1 MIPGLSDLSIAI
13 SPIGEFDRRMIEAL
27 CETIAQAFGISSKV
41 HVILDDILFAWNPER
56 RQYHSTPIL
65 EKLSAEAPSWAV
77 KVAALVKMD
86 LYIPILTYVYGEA
99 QLKGRAC
106 IVSTYRLSEGLSP
119 LSTET
124 IFQTRVAKEVIHELG
139 HTFNLRH
146 CNDPSC
152 IMHYCRT
159 ELDVDRKSEHLC
171 RYCKVLLSD
180 ELKRME
186 RQCVSSSKK

>member
-1 MIPGLSDLSIAI
+1 VIPHSENHGIAI
-13 SPIGEFDRRMIEAL
+13 SPIGEFDRGMIEAL
-27 CETIAQAFGISSKV
+27 CDAIHEAFGIRAKP
-41 HVILDDILFAWNPER
+41 HVILEDIHFAWNPER
-56 RQYHSTPIL
+56 RQYHSTPVL
-65 EKLSAEAPSWAV
+65 EKLSAGAPSWAI

-106 IVSTYRLSEGLSP
+106 IVSTFRLSEGVSP
-119 LSTET
+119 LSAKTA
-124 IFQTRVAKEVIHELG
+124 FQTRVAKEIIHELG

-146 CNDPSC
+146 CSDPSC

-159 ELDVDRKSEHLC
+159 ESDVDRKSEKLC

-180 ELKRME
+180 EFKRME
-186 RQCVSSSKK
+186 RQPESGSKK

>member
-1 MIPGLSDLSIAI
+1 LIPHPSEHSIAI
-13 SPIGEFDRRMIEAL
+13 SPIGEFDRVMIEAL
-27 CETIAQAFGISSKV
+27 CETVRQTFGIPAKI
-41 HVILDDILFAWNPER
+41 HVLMEDILFAWNPER

-65 EKLSAEAPSWAV
+65 EKLSAGAPSWAV

-106 IVSTYRLSEGLSP
+106 IVSTFRLSEGLSLP
-119 LSTET
+119 STET
-124 IFQTRVAKEVIHELG
+124 AFQTRVAKEIIHELG

-146 CNDPSC
+146 CGDPSC

-159 ELDVDRKSEHLC
+159 ESDVDRKSERLC

-180 ELKRME
+180 EFKRME
-186 RQCVSSSKK
+186 RQHVSGSKK

>member
-1 MIPGLSDLSIAI
+1 LIPGSSEHSIAI
-13 SPIGEFDRRMIEAL
+13 SPIGEFDRPIIEAL
-27 CETIAQAFGISSKV
+27 CDTVHQAFGIPAKT
-41 HVILDDILFAWNPER
+41 HVLLEDILFAWNPER

-65 EKLSAEAPSWAV
+65 EKLAAGAPPWAV

-106 IVSTYRLSEGLSP
+106 IVSTFRLSEGISP
-119 LSTET
+119 PSTET
-124 IFQTRVAKEVIHELG
+124 TFQTRVGKEIIHELG

-146 CNDPSC
+146 CSDPSC

-159 ELDVDRKSEHLC
+159 EADVDRKSEKLC

-180 ELKRME
+180 EFKRME
-186 RQCVSSSKK
+186 RQHISGSKK

>member
-1 MIPGLSDLSIAI
+1 MNSPPVEHSIAL
-13 SPIGEFDRRMIEAL
+13 SPIGEFDREMLESL
-27 CETIAQAFGISSKV
+27 CDKIHQAFGIPAKT
-41 HVILDDILFAWNPER
+41 HVILEDIFFAWNPER

-65 EKLSAEAPSWAV
+65 EKLSAGAPSWAI
-77 KVAALVKMD
+77 KVAALVKPD

-106 IVSTYRLSEGLSP
+106 IVSTFRLSEGLSS
-119 LSTET
+119 LSAET
-124 IFQTRVAKEVIHELG
+124 VFQTRVAKEIIHELG

-146 CNDPSC
+146 CSDLGC

-159 ELDVDRKSEHLC
+159 GSDVDRKSEELC

-180 ELKRME
+180 EFKRME
-186 RQCVSSSKK
+186 RQPSSGSKK

>member
-1 MIPGLSDLSIAI
+1 MIPGVSEHSIAI
-13 SPIGEFDRRMIEAL
+13 SPIGEFDRGMVEAL
-27 CETIAQAFGISSKV
+27 CETVQQAFGIPSKV
-41 HVILDDILFAWNPER
+41 HVILEDILFAWNPER
-56 RQYHSTPIL
+56 RQYHSTPVL
-65 EKLSAEAPSWAV
+65 EKLSEGAPSWAV

-124 IFQTRVAKEVIHELG
+124 AFQTRVAKEIIHELG

-146 CNDPSC
+146 CNDPAC

-159 ELDVDRKSEHLC
+159 ESDVDRKSEKLC

-180 ELKRME
+180 EFKRMG
-186 RQCVSSSKK
+186 RQPLSGSKK